1 LEITSLQKE
10 LELPGNFLGL
20 PSYFTPTMTP
30 YSRIS
35 SQLDLIRQT
44 LKTEFI
50 GLEEIIDQFIDAV
63 TPWCIMQNTQARPL
77 VVNLWGLTGVGK
89 TSLVRRFLQLWNE
102 EEQVL
107 WFNLGSKGYFKEILN
122 SMHEMRAMDDNPGVI
137 VFDEFQH
144 AKTLG
149 QGGKELDEPLDL
161 EELINGLER
170 CLNEGVVIEN
180 GKVVAEV
187 DYFINI
193 FDKYTQSKQDESINA
208 LSERNVNLLFEFV
221 KSEFKYKTELKRYFH
236 QLNGP
241 ELLDFIRK
249 VERSFCSTKEIN
261 LSKSLILVIGNLDE
275 AYSMSREV
283 SADQNPDTLHQ
294 ESQKITFSA
303 IKEALKER
311 FRMEEISRLG
321 NVHLIYPAF
330 NSTFFREFISKE
342 LGDVAL
348 RFQPIFPG
356 SLTFTPAVQDMLFE
370 EGVTAAQG
378 FRPLRSSIRLLVES
392 SLVALM
398 QAAGFPQQ
406 EALTVD
412 MQGDNLVLREGERIL
427 SQKALHLPVREAKR
441 KKRNPQTLAIT
452 AVHEAGHALVYTL
465 LRGKLPKKVSITS
478 SDAYTLGY
486 VEGERFTDFSSYDSI
501 LRDVA
506 IRLAGKKAEQVV
518 FGPDSITT
526 GSEHDTQVAT
536 RKLLDLA
543 RSGTLFFQ
551 DLALESKYKG
561 DGYLLFDIDL
571 EKEWVTAH
579 LEKAGSLALQ
589 LLETQIPAFR
599 ALIGILGERLSLEA
613 PTLEAALTAA
623 DIDVDAL
630 VKSYPAAVDYH
641 KSLEEF
647 MEKGME
653 NSDFNTRNREKKKI

>member
-1 LEITSLQKE
+1 
-10 LELPGNFLGL
+10 
-20 PSYFTPTMTP
+20 MTP
-30 YSRIS
+30 YTHTS
-35 SQLDLIRQT
+35 SQLYQIRQT
-44 LKTEFI
+44 LQSEFI

-63 TPWCIMQNTQARPL
+63 TPWCMLQDSQARPL

-107 WFNLGSKGYFKEILN
+107 WFNLGSKGYFKEIFN
-122 SMHEMRAMDDNPGVI
+122 SMQDMRAMDGQPGVI

-149 QGGKELDEPLDL
+149 PGGKELDEPLDRMIWQLLDDGKFLYTNNWGDRHDL

-170 CLNEGVVIEN
+170 CLDEGVVIEY

-187 DYFINI
+187 DYFINL
-193 FDKYTQSKQDESINA
+193 FGKYSQSKQDESINA

-221 KSEFKYKTELKRYFH
+221 KSEYKYKTELKRYLH
-236 QLNGP
+236 QLHGP

-294 ESQKITFSA
+294 ESQKITFST

-330 NSTFFREFISKE
+330 NSTFFRDFIRKE
-342 LGDVAL
+342 LEEVAL

-356 SLTFTPAVQDMLFE
+356 RLSFTPAVQDMLFE

-378 FRPLRSSIRLLVES
+378 FRPLRSSIQLLVES
-392 SLVALM
+392 SLLTLI

-412 MQGDNLVLREGERIL
+412 LQDDSLILRDGEKIL

-452 AVHEAGHALVYTL
+452 AVHEAGHALVYAIL
-465 LRGKLPKKVSITS
+465 QGKLPKKVSITS
-478 SDAYTLGY
+478 SDAYTLGF
-486 VEGERFTDFSSYDSI
+486 VEGERLTDFASYDSI

-506 IRLAGKKAEQVV
+506 IRLAGKKAEQLV

-561 DGYLLFDIDL
+561 GGDLLFDTEL

-579 LEKAGSLALQ
+579 LEKAGNLALQ
-589 LLETQIPAFR
+589 LVETQTPAFR
-599 ALIGILGERLSLEA
+599 ALIRILGERLSLDA
-613 PTLEAALTAA
+613 PALEEALTAA
-623 DIDVDAL
+623 GIEVEAL
-630 VKSYPAAVDYH
+630 LHSYPAVVDYH
-641 KSLEEF
+641 KRLEEF
-647 MEKGME
+647 MNKGE
-653 NSDFNTRNREKKKI
+653 QSTNSTNW

>member
-1 LEITSLQKE
+1 
-10 LELPGNFLGL
+10 
-20 PSYFTPTMTP
+20 MTP
-30 YSRIS
+30 HTRIS
-35 SQLDLIRQT
+35 SQLDQIRQT
-44 LKTEFI
+44 LQSEFI
-50 GLEEIIDQFIDAV
+50 GLDQIIDQFIDAV
-63 TPWCIMQNTQARPL
+63 TPWCMLQDTQTRPL

-122 SMHEMRAMDDNPGVI
+122 SMQDLRAMDGQPGVI
-137 VFDEFQH
+137 VLDEFQH

-149 QGGKELDEPLDL
+149 PGGKELDEPLDRMIWQLLDDGKFLYINHWGDRHDL
-161 EELINGLER
+161 EELINGLEL
-170 CLNEGVVIEN
+170 CLEAGVCIEN
-180 GKVVAEV
+180 GKVIAEV
-187 DYFINI
+187 DFFSNL
-193 FDKYTQSKQDESINA
+193 FGKYSQSKHDESLFA

-249 VERSFCSTKEIN
+249 VEQSFCSTKEIN

-294 ESQKITFSA
+294 ESQKITFST

-330 NSTFFREFISKE
+330 NSTFFREFIRKE
-342 LGDVAL
+342 LGEVAL

-356 SLTFTPAVQDMLFE
+356 QLTFTPAVQDMLFE

-392 SLVALM
+392 SLLSLM
-398 QAAGFPQQ
+398 QAAGFPQRA
-406 EALTVD
+406 ALTVD
-412 MQGDNLVLREGERIL
+412 LQDDRLVLRDGERLL
-427 SQKALHLPVREAKR
+427 SQKVLHLPVREAKR

-452 AVHEAGHALVYTL
+452 SVHEAGHALVYIL
-465 LRGKLPKKVSITS
+465 LQGKLPKKVSITS
-478 SDAYTLGY
+478 SDAYTWGF
-486 VEGERFTDFSSYDSI
+486 VEGERLTDYSSYDSI
-501 LRDVA
+501 LREVA
-506 IRLAGKKAEQVV
+506 IRLAGKKAEQQV
-518 FGPDSITT
+518 FGTESITT
-526 GSEHDTQVAT
+526 GSEHDAQVAT

-551 DLALESKYKG
+551 DLALESNYRGGG
-561 DGYLLFDIDL
+561 DLLFDPEM
-571 EKEWVTAH
+571 EKEWVSTQ
-579 LEKAGSLALQ
+579 LEKAGNLALQ
-589 LLETQIPAFR
+589 LLETHTAAFR
-599 ALIGILGERLSLEA
+599 ALIQILQERLSLDA
-613 PTLEAALTAA
+613 PALEAALKASDIEVAA
-623 DIDVDAL
+623 L
-630 VKSYPAAVDYH
+630 LQFYPAAVDYH
-641 KSLEEF
+641 KRLEEY
-647 MEKGME
+647 MQQGNKAQ
-653 NSDFNTRNREKKKI
+653 SA

>member
-1 LEITSLQKE
+1 
-10 LELPGNFLGL
+10 
-20 PSYFTPTMTP
+20 MTP
-30 YSRIS
+30 YTHTS
-35 SQLDLIRQT
+35 SQLDQIRQT
-44 LKTEFI
+44 LQSEFI

-63 TPWCIMQNTQARPL
+63 TPWCILQDSQARPL
-77 VVNLWGLTGVGK
+77 VVNIWGLTGVGK

-107 WFNLGSKGYFKEILN
+107 WFNLGSKGYFKEIFN
-122 SMHEMRAMDDNPGVI
+122 SMQDMRAMDGQPGVI

-149 QGGKELDEPLDL
+149 PGGKELDEPLDRMIWQLLDDGKFLYTNNWGDRHDL

-170 CLNEGVVIEN
+170 CLDEGVVIEY

-187 DYFINI
+187 DYFINL
-193 FDKYTQSKQDESINA
+193 FGKYSQSKQDESINA
-208 LSERNVNLLFEFV
+208 LSERHVNLLFEFV

-294 ESQKITFSA
+294 ESQKITFSG

-311 FRMEEISRLG
+311 FRMEEIARLG

-342 LGDVAL
+342 LEEVAL

-356 SLTFTPAVQDMLFE
+356 HLTFTPAVQDMLFE
-370 EGVTAAQG
+370 EGVTASQG

-392 SLVALM
+392 SLVTLM

-412 MQGDNLVLREGERIL
+412 LQGDSLVLREGEKIL
-427 SQKALHLPVREAKR
+427 SQKPLHLPVREAKR
-441 KKRNPQTLAIT
+441 KKRNHQTIAIT
-452 AVHEAGHALVYTL
+452 AVHEAGHALVYSL
-465 LRGKLPKKVSITS
+465 LQGKLPKKVSITT
-478 SDAYTLGY
+478 SDAYTLGF
-486 VEGERFTDFSSYDSI
+486 VEGERLTDFASYDSI

-506 IRLAGKKAEQVV
+506 IRLAGKKAEQLV

-561 DGYLLFDIDL
+561 GGDLLFDTEL
-571 EKEWVTAH
+571 EKEWVTVH
-579 LEKAGSLALQ
+579 LEKAGNLALQ
-589 LLETQIPAFR
+589 LLETQTLAFR
-599 ALIGILGERLSLEA
+599 ALIRILEERLSLDA
-613 PTLEAALTAA
+613 SALEAAWSAA
-623 DIDVDAL
+623 GIDLKAL
-630 VKSYPAAVDYH
+630 LLSYPAAVDYQQR
-641 KSLEEF
+641 LEEF
-647 MEKGME
+647 MEKGE
-653 NSDFNTRNREKKKI
+653 QESSAKSA

>member
-1 LEITSLQKE
+1 
-10 LELPGNFLGL
+10 
-20 PSYFTPTMTP
+20 MTP
-30 YSRIS
+30 YTHTS
-35 SQLDLIRQT
+35 SQLYQIRQT
-44 LKTEFI
+44 LQSEFI

-63 TPWCIMQNTQARPL
+63 TPWCMLQDSQARPL

-107 WFNLGSKGYFKEILN
+107 WFNLGSKGYFKEIFN
-122 SMHEMRAMDDNPGVI
+122 SMQDMRAMDGQPGVI

-149 QGGKELDEPLDL
+149 PGGKELDEPLDRMIWQLLDDGKFLYTNNWGDRHDL

-170 CLNEGVVIEN
+170 CLDEGVVIEY

-187 DYFINI
+187 DYFINL
-193 FDKYTQSKQDESINA
+193 FGKYSQSKQVESINA

-221 KSEFKYKTELKRYFH
+221 KSEYKYKTELKRYLH
-236 QLNGP
+236 QLHGP

-275 AYSMSREV
+275 AYSLSREV

-294 ESQKITFSA
+294 ESQKITFST

-330 NSTFFREFISKE
+330 NSTFFRDFIRKE
-342 LGDVAL
+342 LEEVAL

-356 SLTFTPAVQDMLFE
+356 RLSFTPAVQDMLFE

-392 SLVALM
+392 SLLILM

-406 EALTVD
+406 EALMVD
-412 MQGDNLVLREGERIL
+412 LQDDSLVLRDGEKIL

-452 AVHEAGHALVYTL
+452 AVHEAGHALVYAIL
-465 LRGKLPKKVSITS
+465 QGKLPKKVSITS
-478 SDAYTLGY
+478 SDAYTLGF
-486 VEGERFTDFSSYDSI
+486 VEGERLTDFASYDSI

-506 IRLAGKKAEQVV
+506 IRLAGKKAEQLV

-561 DGYLLFDIDL
+561 GGDLLFDTEL

-579 LEKAGSLALQ
+579 LEKAGNLALQ
-589 LLETQIPAFR
+589 LLETQTPAFR
-599 ALIGILGERLSLEA
+599 ALIRILGERLSLDA
-613 PTLEAALTAA
+613 PALEEALTAA
-623 DIDVDAL
+623 SIEVEAL
-630 VKSYPAAVDYH
+630 LQSYPAAVDYH
-641 KSLEEF
+641 KRLEEF
-647 MEKGME
+647 MEEG
-653 NSDFNTRNREKKKI
+653 RGAI

>member
-1 LEITSLQKE
+1 MNPFSLTS
-10 LELPGNFLGL
+10 
-20 PSYFTPTMTP
+20 
-30 YSRIS
+30 SRLD
-35 SQLDLIRQT
+35 QLRHS

-50 GLEEIIDQFIDAV
+50 GLEEIIDQFVDAV
-63 TPWCIMQNTQARPL
+63 TPWCMMQHTQARPL

-107 WFNLGSKGYFKEILN
+107 WFNLGSKGYFKEIFN
-122 SMHEMRAMDDNPGVI
+122 SMQDMRAMDGIPGVI

-149 QGGKELDEPLDL
+149 VGGKELDEPLDRMIWQLLDDGKFLYTNNWGDRHDL

-170 CLNEGVVIEN
+170 CLDAGVIIEN
-180 GKVVAEV
+180 GKVIAEE
-187 DYFINI
+187 DYFINL
-193 FDKYTQSKQDESINA
+193 FGKYTQSKQDESINA
-208 LSERNVNLLFEFV
+208 LSERNLNTLFEFV

-241 ELLDFIRK
+241 ELLDFVRK

-294 ESQKITFSA
+294 ESQKITFST

-342 LGDVAL
+342 LAEVAL

-356 SLTFTPAVQDMLFE
+356 QLTFSPSVQEMLFE
-370 EGVTAAQG
+370 EGVTASQG

-392 SLVALM
+392 SLVTLM
-398 QAAGFPQQ
+398 QAAGFPQL
-406 EALTVD
+406 EALYVD
-412 MQGDNLVLREGERIL
+412 MLGDDLVLLWEDRIL
-427 SQKALHLPVREAKR
+427 AQKTLYLPVREAKR
-441 KKRNPQTLAIT
+441 RKMNPQSLAIT
-452 AVHEAGHALVYTL
+452 SVHEAGHALVYAIL
-465 LRGKLPKKVSITS
+465 QGKLPRKVSITS
-478 SDAYTLGY
+478 SDAYTSGF
-486 VEGERFTDFSSYDSI
+486 VEGERFSDFASYDSI
-501 LRDVA
+501 LRDIA
-506 IRLAGKKAEQVV
+506 IRLAGKKAENLV
-518 FGPDSITT
+518 FGADSITT
-526 GSEHDTQVAT
+526 GSEHDAQVAT

-543 RSGTLFFQ
+543 RSGTLYFQ

-561 DGYLLFDIDL
+561 SGELLFDPSL
-571 EKEWVTAH
+571 ENEWVRVQ
-579 LEKAGSLALQ
+579 LEKAGELAMQ
-589 LLETQIPAFR
+589 LLETQSPAFR
-599 ALIGILGERLSLEA
+599 ALIRILGERLSLDA
-613 PTLEAALTAA
+613 VALEEALTAA
-623 DIDVDAL
+623 GIDVSAL
-630 VKSYPAAVDYH
+630 LQSYPAAVDYQQE
-641 KSLEEF
+641 LEKF
-647 MEKGME
+647 MEQKTAQQQ
-653 NSDFNTRNREKKKI
+653 D

>member
-1 LEITSLQKE
+1 MNSHLHIATRLVQV
-10 LELPGNFLGL
+10 
-20 PSYFTPTMTP
+20 
-30 YSRIS
+30 
-35 SQLDLIRQT
+35 RQT
-44 LKTEFI
+44 LQSEFI

-63 TPWCIMQNTQARPL
+63 TPWCIMQDTQARPL

-122 SMHEMRAMDDNPGVI
+122 SMHEMRAMDGHPGVI

-149 QGGKELDEPLDL
+149 VGGKELDEPLDRMIWQLLDDGKFLYTNNWEDRHDL

-193 FDKYTQSKQDESINA
+193 FDKYTQSKQNESINA

-236 QLNGP
+236 QLNGT
-241 ELLDFIRK
+241 ELLDFVRK

-342 LGDVAL
+342 LVDVAL

-356 SLTFTPAVQDMLFE
+356 QLTFTSSVQDMLFE

-392 SLVALM
+392 SLVTLM

-412 MQGDNLVLREGERIL
+412 MQGDSIVLREGEKIL

-452 AVHEAGHALVYTL
+452 AVHEAGHTLVYTIL
-465 LRGKLPKKVSITS
+465 QGKLPKKVSITS
-478 SDAYTLGY
+478 SDAYTLGF
-486 VEGERFTDFSSYDSI
+486 VEGERLTDFASYDSI

-506 IRLAGKKAEQVV
+506 IRLAGKKAEQLV

-536 RKLLDLA
+536 RRLLDLA

-561 DGYLLFDIDL
+561 DGDLLFDTAL
-571 EKEWVTAH
+571 EKEWVRVQM
-579 LEKAGSLALQ
+579 EKAGTLALE
-589 LLETQIPAFR
+589 LLETQNLAFR
-599 ALIGILGERLSLEA
+599 ALIQILGQYLTLDT

-623 DIDVDAL
+623 GINIETV
-630 VKSYPAAVDYH
+630 VQSYPPALDYQ

-647 MEKGME
+647 MKKGE
-653 NSDFNTRNREKKKI
+653 QDFQAKNA

>member
-1 LEITSLQKE
+1 
-10 LELPGNFLGL
+10 
-20 PSYFTPTMTP
+20 MTP
-30 YSRIS
+30 YTHTS
-35 SQLDLIRQT
+35 SQLDLIRKT
-44 LKTEFI
+44 LKNEFI

-63 TPWCIMQNTQARPL
+63 TPWCILQDSQARPL

-107 WFNLGSKGYFKEILN
+107 WFNLGSKGYFKEIFN
-122 SMHEMRAMDDNPGVI
+122 SMQDMRAMDGQPGVI

-149 QGGKELDEPLDL
+149 PGGKELDEPLDRMIWQLLDDGKFLYTNNWGDRHDL

-170 CLNEGVVIEN
+170 CLDEGVIIEY

-187 DYFINI
+187 DYFINL
-193 FDKYTQSKQDESINA
+193 FGKYSQSKQDESINA

-221 KSEFKYKTELKRYFH
+221 KSEYKYKTELKRYLH
-236 QLNGP
+236 QLHGP

-330 NSTFFREFISKE
+330 NSTFFRDFIRKE
-342 LGDVAL
+342 LEEVAL

-356 SLTFTPAVQDMLFE
+356 RLSFTPAVQDMLFE

-392 SLVALM
+392 SLLTLM

-406 EALTVD
+406 KALTVD
-412 MQGDNLVLREGERIL
+412 LQDDSLVLRDGEKIL
-427 SQKALHLPVREAKR
+427 SQKVLHLPVREAKR

-452 AVHEAGHALVYTL
+452 AVHEAGHALVYSILQGT
-465 LRGKLPKKVSITS
+465 LPKKVSITS
-478 SDAYTLGY
+478 SDAYTLGF
-486 VEGERFTDFSSYDSI
+486 VEGERLTDFASYDSI

-506 IRLAGKKAEQVV
+506 IRLAGKKAEQLV

-561 DGYLLFDIDL
+561 GGDLLYDTEL

-579 LEKAGSLALQ
+579 LEKAGNLALQ
-589 LLETQIPAFR
+589 LVETQTPAFR
-599 ALIGILGERLSLEA
+599 ALIRILGERLSLDGPA
-613 PTLEAALTAA
+613 LEAAWSDAG
-623 DIDVDAL
+623 IDVEAL
-630 VKSYPAAVDYH
+630 LHSYPAAVDYPQR
-641 KSLEEF
+641 LEEY
-647 MEKGME
+647 MQQGIKAQ
-653 NSDFNTRNREKKKI
+653 ST

>member
-1 LEITSLQKE
+1 MIMNDYTH
-10 LELPGNFLGL
+10 
-20 PSYFTPTMTP
+20 T
-30 YSRIS
+30 S

-50 GLEEIIDQFIDAV
+50 GLEEIINQFIDAV
-63 TPWCIMQNTQARPL
+63 TPWCMMRDSQARPL

-122 SMHEMRAMDDNPGVI
+122 SMHEMRAMDGNPGVI

-149 QGGKELDEPLDL
+149 PGGKELDEPLDRMIWQLLDDGKFLYTNNWEDRHDL

-170 CLNEGVVIEN
+170 CLSEGVVIEK

-187 DYFINI
+187 DYFTNL
-193 FDKYTQSKQDESINA
+193 FDKYTQNKQDEPINA

-241 ELLDFIRK
+241 ELLDFVRK

-330 NSTFFREFISKE
+330 NSTYFREFISKE
-342 LGDVAL
+342 LEVVAL
-348 RFQPIFPG
+348 RFQPIFSG
-356 SLTFTPAVQDMLFE
+356 RLTFTPAVQDMLFE

-392 SLVALM
+392 SLVTLM

-412 MQGDNLVLREGERIL
+412 MQGDSLVLRDEEMVL

-452 AVHEAGHALVYTL
+452 AVHEAGHALVYAIL
-465 LRGKLPKKVSITS
+465 QGKLPKKVSITS
-478 SDAYTLGY
+478 SDAYTLGF
-486 VEGERFTDFSSYDSI
+486 VEGERMTDYASYDSI

-506 IRLAGKKAEQVV
+506 IRLAGKKAEQLV

-561 DGYLLFDIDL
+561 EGDLLFDTAL
-571 EKEWVTAH
+571 EKEWVREQI
-579 LEKAGSLALQ
+579 EKASNLALA
-589 LLETQIPAFR
+589 LLETQSLAFR
-599 ALIGILGERLSLEA
+599 ALIRILGERLSLDA
-613 PTLEAALTAA
+613 SALKTALTAA
-623 DIDVDAL
+623 GIDVAAVL
-630 VKSYPAAVDYH
+630 HSHPAAVNYH
-641 KSLEEF
+641 KQLEEF
-647 MEKGME
+647 MREVEK
-653 NSDFNTRNREKKKI
+653 SPAAKSA